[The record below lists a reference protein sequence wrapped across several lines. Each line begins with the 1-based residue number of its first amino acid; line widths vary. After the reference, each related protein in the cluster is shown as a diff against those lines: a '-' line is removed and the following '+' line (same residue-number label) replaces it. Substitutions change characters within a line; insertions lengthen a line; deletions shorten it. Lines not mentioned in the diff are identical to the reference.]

1 MKSRG
6 KFQPDRPWQL
16 PHIEDHDIFA
26 LQAVAKGI
34 GSEAQQQRAYGYIVR
49 VLCETERMTFWPRRG
64 RRQTRHRFRR
74 REALGRAAAQAD

>member
-1 MKSRG
+1 MKPRG

-34 GSEAQQQRAYGYIVR
+34 GSEAQQQTG
-49 VLCETERMTFWPRRG
+49 L
-64 RRQTRHRFRR
+64 
-74 REALGRAAAQAD
+74 